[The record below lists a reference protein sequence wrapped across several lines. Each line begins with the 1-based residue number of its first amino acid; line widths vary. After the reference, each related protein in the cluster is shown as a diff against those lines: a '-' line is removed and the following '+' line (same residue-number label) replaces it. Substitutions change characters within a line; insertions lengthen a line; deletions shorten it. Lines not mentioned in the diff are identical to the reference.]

1 MTRPLLRWA
10 WALVAAG
17 LALSPASLGGQ
28 VARSPVER
36 EHPEIKDLVLNGVT
50 AVDRAE
56 LERSIATDESE
67 CKTLLLKVLFCWFSH
82 APAFWERAHLDRE
95 EMKRDILRIRVF
107 YWKRGYRHTEVDTLV
122 TANGDGVTVTFNIR
136 ENEPTRISRLAVLW
150 DSTTIT
156 QRRMRRL
163 VRLRAGDPLH
173 LLALDSTRIHLT
185 NEMWEKGYPDAV
197 VDTTVVV
204 DTARRSAVV
213 TIAVAP
219 GKRATVGAI
228 TIRGNEEIAPRTIAN
243 SLTLETG
250 KLFRRS
256 DVLQSQRNLYE
267 SNLFRQ
273 AVVEVPPQA
282 DSVKD
287 VIINVTEAPL
297 HEARV
302 GGGFNTI
309 EFFQV
314 DGRFTHYNV
323 LGGARRLD
331 ITGAVGNL
339 FARSLSGRGI
349 FHTLGK
355 PSELEKVDAA
365 YFKPTWSV
373 SAEFKQ
379 PAFLQRPENALAV
392 GAFAH
397 RRSAPQVFIDR
408 GYGGNLVY
416 TRNLAERAQ
425 TSVGYRFELTRVEA
439 NDVYFC
445 VNFGVCDDATMTLL
459 RRTQR
464 LSPVIATYNR
474 DRTDEPFS
482 PTTGYIIRG
491 DAEHASSFTAS
502 QYRYNRGFAD
512 GSVYWPVRRQRLRGW
527 ASSSVSPAV
536 ATTVLAARLR
546 LGFVRPLSS
555 AAHDASVIHPR
566 KRFYAGGSQSV
577 RGFGENM
584 LGPRVLTIDP
594 TVLDDLA
601 NCDASTAESV
611 QDCDP
616 NAARVEDEKGN
627 PIENGKPLADKEFF
641 PRPLG
646 GTSVAEASVELRFPV
661 WRKITGAIFLDG
673 AIVGQAAFESFGDFV
688 NIASFT
694 KGTAA
699 LTPGFGMRYH
709 TRVGPIRV
717 DLGYNPTV
725 WETQPV
731 VTQVCSIPVVSDT
744 PCPVAERRIVPLDI
758 PRRLTGGRNLL
769 ERLTLHLSIGQA
781 Y

>member
-1 MTRPLLRWA
+1 LPLGA
-10 WALVAAG
+10 QA
-17 LALSPASLGGQ
+17 
-28 VARSPVER
+28 ARSPVEQER
-36 EHPEIKDLVLNGVT
+36 PEVKDLVLTGVHS
-50 AVDRAE
+50 VDPKE
-56 LERSIATDESE
+56 LERNIATDQSE
-67 CKTLLLKVLFCWFSH
+67 CKNLLVSTLFCWWTHS
-82 APAFWERAHLDRE
+82 PYFWQRYFLDRE
-95 EMKRDILRIRVF
+95 EMKRDVLRIRVF
-107 YWKRGYRHTEVDTLV
+107 YWKRGYRNTEVDTLV

-136 ENEPTRISRLAVLW
+136 ENEPTRVGRLTVLW
-150 DSTTIT
+150 DSTTIPT
-156 QRRMRRL
+156 RRLRRL

-173 LLALDSTRIHLT
+173 LLALDSTRLHLT
-185 NEMWEKGYPDAV
+185 NEMWERSYPDAV

-204 DTARRSAVV
+204 DTARRRADV
-213 TIAVAP
+213 TIAVTP

-228 TIRGNEEIAPRTIAN
+228 TVRGNEEIAPRTIVN

-273 AVVEVPPQA
+273 AIVEVPPQA

-287 VIINVTEAPL
+287 VVIHVTEGPL

-339 FARSLSGRGI
+339 LSRSLSGRGI
-349 FHTLGK
+349 FRRLGEVEA
-355 PSELEKVDAA
+355 SQLDQA
-365 YFKPTWSV
+365 YFKPTWTV

-379 PAFLQRPENALAV
+379 PAFLQRPENALGV

-397 RRSAPQVFIDR
+397 RRSAPQVYVDR
-408 GYGGNLVY
+408 GYGGNLTY
-416 TRNLAERAQ
+416 TRNLAERSQA
-425 TSVGYRFELTRVEA
+425 SLSYRFELTRVEA

-445 VNFGVCDDATMTLL
+445 VNFGVCDDETVSFL

-464 LSPVIATYNR
+464 LSPIIASYLR

-482 PTTGYIIRG
+482 PTTGFIIRA
-491 DAEHASSFTAS
+491 DAEHASSFTAA
-502 QYRYNRGFAD
+502 QYRYNRAFAD
-512 GSVYWPVRRQRLRGW
+512 GAVYWPVRRQRLRGW

-536 ATTVLAARLR
+536 STTVLAAHVR
-546 LGFVRPLSS
+546 LGFIRALTSGS
-555 AAHDASVIHPR
+555 EGSSVIHPR

-584 LGPRVLTIDP
+584 LGPRVLTVNPIS
-594 TVLDDLA
+594 LA
-601 NCDASTAESV
+601 NLFDCDVSTEASARR
-611 QDCDP
+611 CDP
-616 NAARVEDEKGN
+616 NAQQVAGDNAGEPLEDK
-627 PIENGKPLADKEFF
+627 DFF
-641 PRPLG
+641 PRPVG
-646 GTSVAEASVELRFPV
+646 GRSVAEASVELRFPI
-661 WRKITGAIFLDG
+661 WRKITGAAFVDG
-673 AIVGQAAFESFGDFV
+673 AIVGQAPFEEFADVV
-688 NIASFT
+688 NIGSFAR
-694 KGTAA
+694 GTAA
-699 LTPGFGMRYH
+699 LTPGFGVRYH
-709 TRVGPIRV
+709 TRVGPIRIDV
-717 DLGYNPTV
+717 GYNPTV
-725 WETQPV
+725 SETQEV
-731 VTQVCSIPVVSDT
+731 VTEVCAIRVDQPQDCT
-744 PCPVAERRIVPLDI
+744 PDDRRIVKLDTK
-758 PRRLTGGRNLL
+758 RRLTGGRNLL

>member
-1 MTRPLLRWA
+1 
-10 WALVAAG
+10 V
-17 LALSPASLGGQ
+17 
-28 VARSPVER
+28 
-36 EHPEIKDLVLNGVT
+36 I
-50 AVDRAE
+50 
-56 LERSIATDESE
+56 
-67 CKTLLLKVLFCWFSH
+67 
-82 APAFWERAHLDRE
+82 
-95 EMKRDILRIRVF
+95 
-107 YWKRGYRHTEVDTLV
+107 
-122 TANGDGVTVTFNIR
+122 
-136 ENEPTRISRLAVLW
+136 
-150 DSTTIT
+150 
-156 QRRMRRL
+156 
-163 VRLRAGDPLH
+163 
-173 LLALDSTRIHLT
+173 
-185 NEMWEKGYPDAV
+185 
-197 VDTTVVV
+197 
-204 DTARRSAVV
+204 DTARRRADV
-213 TIAVAP
+213 TIAVTP
-219 GKRATVGAI
+219 GKRATVGTI
-228 TIRGNEEIAPRTIAN
+228 TIRGNDEIAPRTIVN

-339 FARSLSGRGI
+339 FAGSLSGRGI
-349 FHTLGK
+349 FRQLGTGDREQID
-355 PSELEKVDAA
+355 PA
-365 YFKPTWSV
+365 YFRPTWNV
-373 SAEFKQ
+373 SADFKQ
-379 PAFLQRPENALAV
+379 PAFLQRPENALGF

-397 RRSAPQVFIDR
+397 RRSAPEVFIDR
-408 GYGGNLVY
+408 GYGGNVVY

-425 TSVGYRFELTRVEA
+425 ASTSYRFELTRIEA

-445 VNFGVCDDATMTLL
+445 VNFGVCDDATITLL

-464 LSPVIATYNR
+464 LSPVIATYHR

-482 PTTGYIIRG
+482 PTTGYVVRG

-502 QYRYNRGFAD
+502 QYRYNRAFAD
-512 GSVYWPVRRQRLRGW
+512 GVVYWPVRRRRLRGW

-536 ATTVLAARLR
+536 STTVLAAHVR

-555 AAHDASVIHPR
+555 GAHDASVIHPR

-584 LGPRVLTIDP
+584 LGPRVLTVDP
-594 TVLDDLA
+594 VVLDSLA
-601 NCDASTAESV
+601 GCDVSTRESAHA
-611 QDCDP
+611 CNP
-616 NAARVEDEKGN
+616 NAERVTGGTLPDN
-627 PIENGKPLADKEFF
+627 RFF

-646 GTSVAEASVELRFPV
+646 GTSVAEASVELRFPI
-661 WRKITGAIFLDG
+661 WRKITGAAFVDG

-694 KGTAA
+694 RGTAA
-699 LTPGFGMRYH
+699 LTPGFGARYH

-725 WETQPV
+725 SETQPV
-731 VTQVCSIPVVSDT
+731 VTEVCAIPVASSER
-744 PCPVAERRIVPLDI
+744 CPPAERLIVPLRTE
-758 PRRLTGGRNLL
+758 RRLTGGRNLL

>member
-1 MTRPLLRWA
+1 MTRPLFRWV
-10 WALVAAG
+10 WALMTAG
-17 LALSPASLGGQ
+17 LALAPVSLGAQGT
-28 VARSPVER
+28 RSPVEQER
-36 EHPEIKDLVLNGVT
+36 PEVKDLVLAGVT
-50 AVDRAE
+50 AVDKAE

-67 CKTLLLKVLFCWFSH
+67 CKTLLVKVLFCWFTHS
-82 APAFWERAHLDRE
+82 PYFWERAYLDRE

-122 TANGDGVTVTFNIR
+122 TPNGDGVTVTFNIR
-136 ENEPTRISRLAVLW
+136 ENEPTRIARLTVLW
-150 DSTTIT
+150 DSTTIA

-173 LLALDSTRIHLT
+173 LLALDSTRVHLT
-185 NEMWEKGYPDAV
+185 NEMWEKGYPDAI

-204 DTARRSAVV
+204 DTARRRAGM
-213 TIAVAP
+213 TIAVTP
-219 GKRATVGAI
+219 GKRATVGTIA
-228 TIRGNEEIAPRTIAN
+228 IRGNDEIAPRTIVN

-256 DVLQSQRNLYE
+256 AVLQSQRNLYE

-287 VIINVTEAPL
+287 VIIHVNEAPL
-297 HEARV
+297 HEARI

-309 EFFQV
+309 EFFQL

-331 ITGAVGNL
+331 VTGAVGNL
-339 FARSLSGRGI
+339 LAGSLSGRGI
-349 FHTLGK
+349 FRRLGEAD
-355 PSELEKVDAA
+355 PDQVDRA
-365 YFKPTWSV
+365 YFRPTWNV
-373 SAEFKQ
+373 SADFKQ
-379 PAFLQRPENALAV
+379 PAFLQRPGNALGV

-425 TSVGYRFELTRVEA
+425 ASVGYRFELTRVEA

-445 VNFGVCDDATMTLL
+445 VNFGVCDDATVTLV

-502 QYRYNRGFAD
+502 QYRYNRAFAD
-512 GSVYWPVRRQRLRGW
+512 GAIYWPVRRQRLRGW
-527 ASSSVSPAV
+527 ASASVSPAV
-536 ATTVLAARLR
+536 TTTVLAAHLK

-555 AAHDASVIHPR
+555 GAHDLSVVHPR

-584 LGPRVLTIDP
+584 LGPRVLTVDP
-594 TVLDDLA
+594 DSLDIVA
-601 NCDASTAESV
+601 GCDVSTA
-611 QDCDP
+611 
-616 NAARVEDEKGN
+616 
-627 PIENGKPLADKEFF
+627 
-641 PRPLG
+641 
-646 GTSVAEASVELRFPV
+646 
-661 WRKITGAIFLDG
+661 
-673 AIVGQAAFESFGDFV
+673 
-688 NIASFT
+688 
-694 KGTAA
+694 
-699 LTPGFGMRYH
+699 
-709 TRVGPIRV
+709 
-717 DLGYNPTV
+717 
-725 WETQPV
+725 
-731 VTQVCSIPVVSDT
+731 
-744 PCPVAERRIVPLDI
+744 
-758 PRRLTGGRNLL
+758 
-769 ERLTLHLSIGQA
+769 
-781 Y
+781 

>member
-1 MTRPLLRWA
+1 MTRPLLWWA
-10 WALVAAG
+10 WALMAAR
-17 LALSPASLGGQ
+17 LALAPLSLGAQG
-28 VARSPVER
+28 RSPVEQ
-36 EHPEIKDLVLNGVT
+36 EHPEVKMLILAGVKS
-50 AVDRAE
+50 VDPKE
-56 LERSIATDESE
+56 LERSVATEASK
-67 CKTLLLKVLFCWFSH
+67 CVSMLVNVLFCWWTH
-82 APAFWERAHLDRE
+82 APAFWERHHLDRA
-95 EMKRDILRIRVF
+95 EMKRDVLRIRVF
-107 YWKRGYRHTEVDTLV
+107 YWKRGYRDTEVDTLV
-122 TANGDGVTVTFNIR
+122 TPFKDGVAVTFNIR
-136 ENEPTRISRLAVLW
+136 ENEPTRIARVTVLW

-173 LLALDSTRIHLT
+173 LLALDSTRVYLY

-197 VDTTVVV
+197 VDTTIAV
-204 DTARRSAVV
+204 DTARRRADV
-213 TIAVAP
+213 TIAVTP
-219 GKRATVGAI
+219 GKRATVGTI
-228 TIRGNEEIAPRTIAN
+228 TVRGNEHIAPRTIIN
-243 SLTLETG
+243 TLTLETG

-273 AVVEVPPQA
+273 AVVEVPPQT
-282 DSVKD
+282 DSIKD
-287 VIINVTEAPL
+287 VIINVTEGPL

-331 ITGAVGNL
+331 VSGAVGNL
-339 FARSLSGRGI
+339 LAGSLSGRGI
-349 FHTLGK
+349 FQRLGSAE
-355 PSELEKVDAA
+355 PDQIDRA
-365 YFKPTWSV
+365 YFRPTWTV

-379 PAFLQRPENALAV
+379 PAFLQRPENALGFGV
-392 GAFAH
+392 FAH
-397 RRSAPQVFIDR
+397 RRSAPEVFIDR
-408 GYGGNLVY
+408 GYGANVVY
-416 TRNLAERAQ
+416 TRTLAERAQ
-425 TSVGYRFELTRVEA
+425 ASAGYRFELTRIEA

-445 VNFGVCDDATMTLL
+445 VNFGVCDEATITLL

-464 LSPVIATYNR
+464 LSPVIATYHR

-482 PTTGYIIRG
+482 PTTGYVVRG

-502 QYRYNRGFAD
+502 QYRYNRAFAD
-512 GSVYWPVRRQRLRGW
+512 GAVYWPVHRQRLRGW
-527 ASSSVSPAV
+527 ASTSVSPAV
-536 ATTVLAARLR
+536 STTTLAAHLR

-555 AAHDASVIHPR
+555 KAHDASVIHPR
-566 KRFYAGGSQSV
+566 KRFYAGGAQSV

-584 LGPRVLTIDP
+584 LGPRVLTVDP
-594 TVLDDLA
+594 FVLDSLA
-601 NCDASTAESV
+601 GCDVTTPESAAL
-611 QDCDP
+611 CDP
-616 NAARVEDEKGN
+616 NAERAAGG
-627 PIENGKPLADKEFF
+627 GKFPDNRFF

-646 GTSVAEASVELRFPV
+646 GTSVAEASVELRFPI
-661 WRKITGAIFLDG
+661 WRKITGAAFLDG

-694 KGTAA
+694 RGTAA
-699 LTPGFGMRYH
+699 LTPGVGARYH

-725 WETQPV
+725 SETQPV
-731 VTQVCSIPVVSDT
+731 VTEVCAV
-744 PCPVAERRIVPLDI
+744 PVAKPTDCTPQNRLIVPLRTE
-758 PRRLTGGRNLL
+758 RRLTGGRNLL

>member
-1 MTRPLLRWA
+1 VTTRPLLRWA
-10 WALVAAG
+10 WALVAAW
-17 LALSPASLGGQ
+17 LALAPASLGAQ
-28 VARSPVER
+28 LARSPVEQ
-36 EHPEIKDLVLNGVT
+36 EHPEVKKLILAGVKS
-50 AVDRAE
+50 VDPKE
-56 LERSIATDESE
+56 LERSIATDQSE
-67 CKTLLLKVLFCWFSH
+67 CVNLLVKTLFCWWTH
-82 APAFWERAHLDRE
+82 APAFWKRYFLDRE
-95 EMKRDILRIRVF
+95 EMKRDLLRIRVF

-122 TANGDGVTVTFNIR
+122 TAYKGGVAVTFNVR
-136 ENEPTRISRLAVLW
+136 ENEPTRVARLTVLW

-156 QRRMRRL
+156 TRRMRRL

-173 LLALDSTRIHLT
+173 LMALDSSRVHLY

-197 VDTTVVV
+197 VDTSVVV
-204 DTARRSAVV
+204 DTAQRRAQV
-213 TIAVAP
+213 TIAVTP
-219 GKRATVGAI
+219 GKRATVGTI
-228 TIRGNEEIAPRTIAN
+228 TVRGNDEIVPRTIVN

-273 AVVEVPPQA
+273 AVVEVPPQT

-297 HEARV
+297 HEARF

-339 FARSLSGRGI
+339 LAGSLSGRGI
-349 FHTLGK
+349 FRKLGEAD
-355 PSELEKVDAA
+355 PDLVDRA
-365 YFKPTWSV
+365 YFRPTWNV

-379 PAFLQRPENALAV
+379 PAFLQRPENALGV

-408 GYGGNLVY
+408 GYGGNLTY

-425 TSVGYRFELTRVEA
+425 ASAGYRFELTRVDA

-445 VNFGVCDDATMTLL
+445 VNFGVCDDPTIALL
-459 RRTQR
+459 SRTQR
-464 LSPVIATYNR
+464 LSPVIATYLR

-482 PTTGYIIRG
+482 PTTGYILRG
-491 DAEHASSFTAS
+491 DAEHASSFTVS
-502 QYRYNRGFAD
+502 QYRYNRLFAD
-512 GSVYWPVRRQRLRGW
+512 GTVYWPVRRQRLRGW

-536 ATTVLAARLR
+536 STTVLAAHVR
-546 LGFVRPLSS
+546 LGIVRPLSS
-555 AAHDASVIHPR
+555 GARDFSVIHPR

-584 LGPRVLTIDP
+584 LGPRVLTVNPI
-594 TVLDDLA
+594 LL
-601 NCDASTAESV
+601 NNLQGCDTSTPESTIA
-611 QDCDP
+611 CDP
-616 NAARVEDEKGN
+616 NAEQVEGEDS
-627 PIENGKPLADKEFF
+627 GKPLGDREFF

-661 WRKITGAIFLDG
+661 WRKITGAVFLDG
-673 AIVGQAAFESFGDFV
+673 AIVGQAAFETFGDFV
-688 NIASFT
+688 NVASFT
-694 KGTAA
+694 RGTAA
-699 LTPGFGMRYH
+699 LTPGFGARYH

-717 DLGYNPTV
+717 DVGYNPTV
-725 WETQPV
+725 SDTQPV
-731 VTQVCSIPVVSDT
+731 VTEVCAVPIAN
-744 PCPVAERRIVPLDI
+744 PCQPADRRIVALDE

>member
-1 MTRPLLRWA
+1 MTRPFIPWA
-10 WALVAAG
+10 WALVAG
-17 LALSPASLGGQ
+17 WLVLAPIPVGAQS
-28 VARSPVER
+28 ARSPVEQ
-36 EHPEIKDLVLNGVT
+36 EHPEVKDLVLVGVQS
-50 AVDRAE
+50 VDPKE
-56 LERSIATDESE
+56 LERNIATDQSE
-67 CKTLLLKVLFCWFSH
+67 CVNMLVQALFCWWTH
-82 APAFWERAHLDRE
+82 APAFYQRYHLDRE
-95 EMKRDILRIRVF
+95 ELKRDVLRIRVF
-107 YWKRGYRHTEVDTLV
+107 YWKRGYRHAEVDTLV
-122 TANGDGVTVTFNIR
+122 TPNGDGVTVTFTVR
-136 ENEPTRISRLAVLW
+136 ENEPTRIAKLTVLW

-156 QRRMRRL
+156 TRRMRRL

-173 LLALDSTRIHLT
+173 LLALDSARIHLT

-197 VDTTVVV
+197 VDTTVAV
-204 DTARRSAVV
+204 DTARRSSQV
-213 TIAVAP
+213 TIAIAP
-219 GKRATVGAI
+219 GKRATVG
-228 TIRGNEEIAPRTIAN
+228 TIRVRGNDEIAPRTIVN
-243 SLTLETG
+243 TLTLETG

-273 AVVEVPPQA
+273 AIVEVPPQA

-309 EFFQV
+309 EFFQL

-323 LGGARRLD
+323 LGGARRFD

-349 FHTLGK
+349 FHTLGE
-355 PSELEKVDAA
+355 PSDLDKVDAA
-365 YFKPTWSV
+365 YFRPTWNV

-379 PAFLQRPENALAV
+379 PAFLQRPENALGV

-408 GYGGNLVY
+408 GYGGNLTY

-425 TSVGYRFELTRVEA
+425 ASASYRFELTRVEA

-445 VNFGVCDDATMTLL
+445 VNFGVCDDPTVALL

-464 LSPVIATYNR
+464 LTPVIVTYLR

-482 PTTGYIIRG
+482 PTTGYILRG

-502 QYRYNRGFAD
+502 QYRYNRAFAE
-512 GSVYWPVRRQRLRGW
+512 GTVYWPVRRQRLRGW

-536 ATTVLAARLR
+536 ATTVLAAHVRM
-546 LGFVRPLSS
+546 GIVRPLSS
-555 AAHDASVIHPR
+555 AGHDVTVVHPR
-566 KRFYAGGSQSV
+566 KRFYAGGAQSV

-584 LGPRVLTIDP
+584 LGPRVLTVDP
-594 TVLDDLA
+594 TLLDNLRG
-601 NCDASTAESV
+601 CDITTAESTS
-611 QDCDP
+611 QCNP
-616 NAARVEDEKGN
+616 NNPQEAGPNSGAPLEDK
-627 PIENGKPLADKEFF
+627 DFF

-661 WRKITGAIFLDG
+661 WRKITGAAFLDG
-673 AIVGQAAFESFGDFV
+673 AIVGQAPFKELGDFV
-688 NIASFT
+688 NIGSFEQ
-694 KGTAA
+694 GTAA
-699 LTPGFGMRYH
+699 LTPGVGVRYH
-709 TRVGPIRV
+709 TRVGPIRI

-725 WETQPV
+725 SETQRV
-731 VTQVCSIPVVSDT
+731 VTEICAVPVT
-744 PCPVAERRIVPLDI
+744 IAECPSSERRIVALNTE
-758 PRRLTGGRNLL
+758 RRLTGGRNLL

>member
-1 MTRPLLRWA
+1 M
-10 WALVAAG
+10 AAR
-17 LALSPASLGGQ
+17 LALAPVSLGAQ
-28 VARSPVER
+28 SARSPVEQ
-36 EHPEIKDLVLNGVT
+36 EHPEVKKLVLAGVHS
-50 AVDRAE
+50 VDPKE
-56 LERSIATDESE
+56 LERNIATDQSE
-67 CKTLLLKVLFCWFSH
+67 CVNLLVKVLFCWFTH
-82 APAFWERAHLDRE
+82 APAFWQRYHLDRD
-95 EMKRDILRIRVF
+95 EMKRDLLRIRVF
-107 YWKRGYRHTEVDTLV
+107 YWKRGYRHAEVDTLV
-122 TANGDGVTVTFNIR
+122 TPNGDGVTVTFGVR
-136 ENEPTRISRLAVLW
+136 ENEPTRISRLTVLW
-150 DSTTIT
+150 DSTTIR

-173 LLALDSTRIHLT
+173 LLALDSTRVHLT
-185 NEMWEKGYPDAV
+185 NEMWEQGYPDAV

-204 DTARRSAVV
+204 DTARRRAEV

-219 GKRATVGAI
+219 GKRATVGTI
-228 TIRGNEEIAPRTIAN
+228 TVRGNEDIAVRTILN
-243 SLTLETG
+243 TLTLETG
-250 KLFRRS
+250 RLFRRS
-256 DVLQSQRNLYE
+256 AVLQSQRNLYE

-273 AVVEVPPQA
+273 AVVDVPPQA

-287 VIINVTEAPL
+287 VVIAVTEGPL

-314 DGRFTHYNV
+314 DARFTHYNV

-339 FARSLSGRGI
+339 FAGSLSGRGI
-349 FHTLGK
+349 FRQLGTGDREQID
-355 PSELEKVDAA
+355 PA
-365 YFKPTWSV
+365 YFRPTWNV
-373 SAEFKQ
+373 SADFKQ
-379 PAFLQRPENALAV
+379 PAFLQRPENALGF

-397 RRSAPQVFIDR
+397 RRSAPEVFIDR
-408 GYGGNLVY
+408 GYGGNVVY

-425 TSVGYRFELTRVEA
+425 ASAGYRFELTRVEA

-445 VNFGVCDDATMTLL
+445 VNFGVCDDPTVTLL

-464 LSPVIATYNR
+464 LSPVIATYHR

-502 QYRYNRGFAD
+502 QYRYNRVFAD
-512 GSVYWPVRRQRLRGW
+512 GAVYWPVRRQRLRGW
-527 ASSSVSPAV
+527 ASTSVSPAV
-536 ATTVLAARLR
+536 STTVLAGHLR
-546 LGFVRPLSS
+546 LGLVRPLSS
-555 AAHDASVIHPR
+555 TAHDVTVVHPR
-566 KRFYAGGSQSV
+566 KRFYAGGAQSV

-584 LGPRVLTIDP
+584 LGPRVLTVDP
-594 TVLDDLA
+594 LALDNLQG
-601 NCDASTAESV
+601 CDVSTRESAAE
-611 QDCDP
+611 CDP
-616 NAARVEDEKGN
+616 NAARVAGEDS
-627 PIENGKPLADKEFF
+627 GKPLGDDDFF

-661 WRKITGAIFLDG
+661 WRKITGAIFVDG
-673 AIVGQAAFESFGDFV
+673 AIVGQAPFESFGDFV

-694 KGTAA
+694 RGTAA
-699 LTPGFGMRYH
+699 LTPGFGARYH

-725 WETQPV
+725 SETQPV
-731 VTQVCSIPVVSDT
+731 VTEVCGTPVTSIER
-744 PCPVAERRIVPLDI
+744 CPAAERRIVPLI
-758 PRRLTGGRNLL
+758 KERRLTGGRNLL